1 MSFPMQYDLTDRFFM
16 KRGST
21 PCFDYFDRTKMKNE
35 NGQYERMGWISFAL
49 LEPRFEPNCPAELRG
64 IIQSEAQKYFALM
77 GSEVPIPTQDETVT
91 LGYARADYCYEWA
104 KLRHEDSVK
113 WQPFRDLVTLNGYD
127 FAHIYDFETKK
138 RFRDHNGEIPPLIGG
153 TGNWVMYDPS
163 GAKPAYRA
171 ATSEGCAEA
180 AKADGNFRT
189 DIQAPQP
196 DAPDPSVED
205 EYTDSSGFS
214 PSFS

>member
-1 MSFPMQYDLTDRFFM
+1 
-16 KRGST
+16 
-21 PCFDYFDRTKMKNE
+21 
-35 NGQYERMGWISFAL
+35 
-49 LEPRFEPNCPAELRG
+49 
-64 IIQSEAQKYFALM
+64 M

-104 KLRHEDSVK
+104 KQRHEDSVK

-189 DIQAPQP
+189 DIQAPSQMQMHQILRLKMSIQTAVASLP
-196 DAPDPSVED
+196 HLANAKIAEVDP
-205 EYTDSSGFS
+205 
-214 PSFS
+214 